1 MADEV
6 QIVYPTPHSAAS
18 RPANRLVRRLV
29 ASVAIAFGVVIAD
42 QLTKWLA
49 NTYLTRVPDQSISI
63 IDDYLR
69 LTYVANRGAAFG
81 ILQNQTLFFV
91 IIGIGVIAVIVAS
104 YRYFPVNG
112 VLLNLALG
120 LQLGGA
126 VGNLIDRVRH
136 GYVVDFIDVALRRG
150 GTNGV
155 ALEWP
160 VFNLADSAIVI
171 GVGILA
177 FHLMR
182 TPERGRG
189 DAPTRSYGGIAR
201 DAETR

>member
-1 MADEV
+1 MADDAQV
-6 QIVYPTPHSAAS
+6 VYPTPMSAAA
-18 RPANRLVRRLV
+18 RPANRLLRRLV
-29 ASVAIAFGVVIAD
+29 ASVIIAAGVLAAD
-42 QLTKWLA
+42 QVTKWLA
-49 NTYLTRVPDQSISI
+49 QTYLTRLPDQSVPI
-63 IDDYLR
+63 IDDLVR

-81 ILQNQTLFFV
+81 ILQNQTVFFV
-91 IIGIGVIAVIVAS
+91 VIGVGVIAVIVAS

-126 VGNLIDRVRH
+126 VGNLVDRVRH
-136 GYVVDFIDVALRRG
+136 GFVVDFIDVALRRAG
-150 GTNGV
+150 SSSMP
-155 ALEWP
+155 LEWP

-182 TPERGRG
+182 APERGRG
-189 DAPTRSYGGIAR
+189 DTPARSYGGVAR

>member
-1 MADEV
+1 MADEA
-6 QIVYPTPHSAAS
+6 QIIYPTPNSATV

-29 ASVAIAFGVVIAD
+29 ASVIIAIGVIVAD
-42 QLTKWLA
+42 QVTKWLA
-49 NTYLTRVPDQSISI
+49 ESYLTRLPDQSISI
-63 IDDYLR
+63 IGDFLR

-81 ILQNQTLFFV
+81 ILQNQTIVFV
-91 IIGIGVIAVIVAS
+91 IIGIGVIAIIVAS

-112 VLLNLALG
+112 LLLNLALG

-126 VGNLIDRVRH
+126 VGNLIDRVGH
-136 GYVVDFIDVALRRG
+136 GYVVDFIDVALRRAGMG
-150 GTNGV
+150 GV
-155 ALEWP
+155 PLEWP
-160 VFNLADSAIVI
+160 VFNLADSSIVI

-182 TPERGRG
+182 TPERT
-189 DAPTRSYGGIAR
+189 PTDTRTRPVGAISR